1 MVLNPGESTTVKVA
15 FTMHA
20 GMDGFHD
27 LNRRRLRLGDDFR
40 LHLNSNDPTMPSR
53 EIVIL
58 SNWVQ

>member
-1 MVLNPGESTTVKVA
+1 MVLNPGESTKILVS

-27 LNRRRLRLGDDFR
+27 FR
-40 LHLNSNDPTMPSR
+40 LHLLTNDPTQPDR
-53 EIVIL
+53 EIVII

>member
-1 MVLNPGESTTVKVA
+1 MVLNPGESTTVTVA

-20 GMDGFHD
+20 GMDGFH
-27 LNRRRLRLGDDFR
+27 DFR

>member
-1 MVLNPGESTTVKVA
+1 MVLNPGESTTVAVA

-27 LNRRRLRLGDDFR
+27 FR
-40 LHLNSNDPTMPSR
+40 LHLATNDPEDPAR
-53 EIVIL
+53 QIVIL